1 MICTAIMKELNDQQH
16 DQGNKKNP
24 SNTQSFLLHELT
36 TNEISKEMN
45 SLVCSQFSIPF
56 MVIVT

>member
-1 MICTAIMKELNDQQH
+1 MKELNDQQH

-36 TNEISKEMN
+36 TNEISKEMDIV
-45 SLVCSQFSIPF
+45 VCSQFSIPF

>member
-1 MICTAIMKELNDQQH
+1 MKELNDQQH

-45 SLVCSQFSIPF
+45 
-56 MVIVT
+56 IVLFAHSSAYLLW